1 MTWTALAKNQV
12 SPRDAAIEMGCDV
25 KTAMRRLEE
34 ANTHLHRGTDWQS
47 RRSREALAVACEQCK
62 VAYGPVAVADGIKH
76 DQYLSRK
83 IIGEHGG
90 EVTETIRVHWE
101 MTNNREALL
110 FRGA

>member
-1 MTWTALAKNQV
+1 VTRQQRKDT
-12 SPRDAAIEMGCDV
+12 SRDIS
-25 KTAMRRLEE
+25 R
-34 ANTHLHRGTDWQS
+34 NTRN
-47 RRSREALAVACEQCK
+47 SREALAIACDQCG
-62 VAYGPVAVADGIKH
+62 VMYGPVAVADGVKH

-83 IIGEHGG
+83 IVGEYGG